1 MERVM
6 EPQPDPATDP
16 PLDEV
21 GFTRELE
28 ALRPALR
35 GYVLSIFP
43 HPNWCEDIV
52 QESMLFAWER
62 RAEFRPGTNLKAWLF
77 KAAYFKTL
85 AQRRDAQRDK
95 LVTFSEDV
103 LQRIAGAA
111 EERLHE
117 ADHRLHALQGC
128 LSTLKPEEFAL
139 LKLKYLDRGSLTE
152 LARRQSMAPNRL
164 QKALSRLRLAL
175 RQCIETKLAQLS

>member
-1 MERVM
+1 MM
-6 EPQPDPATDP
+6 EPVPNPETEP

-21 GFTRELE
+21 GFTRALE
-28 ALRPALR
+28 AMRPALR

-43 HPNWCEDIV
+43 HPHLCEDIV
-52 QESMLFAWER
+52 QETMLFAWER
-62 RAEFRPGTNLKAWLF
+62 RGEFKPGSNLKAWVF

-103 LQRIAGAA
+103 LQKIAGAA
-111 EERLHE
+111 EERLSE
-117 ADHRLHALQGC
+117 TDRRLTALQSC
-128 LSTLKPEEFAL
+128 LSALKPQDFAL
-139 LKLKYLDRGSLTE
+139 LKLKYLDRGSLSAQ
-152 LARRQSMAPNRL
+152 AREKSVSPNRL

-175 RQCIETKLAQLS
+175 RHCIEEKLAAFQ

>member
-1 MERVM
+1 MMAPV
-6 EPQPDPATDP
+6 PDSDFTPS
-16 PLDEV
+16 LDEV
-21 GFTRELE
+21 GFVRELQ

-43 HPNWCEDIV
+43 HPHLSEDIV
-52 QESMLFAWER
+52 QETMLFAWER
-62 RAEFRPGTNLKAWLF
+62 RTDFRPGSNFKAWVF

-85 AQRRDAQRDK
+85 AQRRDSQRDR

-111 EERLHE
+111 EEHL
-117 ADHRLHALQGC
+117 AKSDQRLHALQSC
-128 LSTLKPEEFAL
+128 LSGLKPQEFAL

-152 LARRQSMAPNRL
+152 QARQLDMAPNRL

-175 RQCIETKLAQLS
+175 RHCIETKLSPS

>member
-1 MERVM
+1 MM
-6 EPQPDPATDP
+6 EPVSEPDEDP

-21 GFTRELE
+21 GFTRAIE

-43 HPNWCEDIV
+43 HPHLCEDIV
-52 QESMLFAWER
+52 QETMLFAWER
-62 RAEFRPGTNLKAWLF
+62 RREFKPDTNLKAWIF
-77 KAAYFKTL
+77 KTAYFKTL

-103 LQRIAGAA
+103 LQKIAGAA
-111 EERLHE
+111 EERASE
-117 ADHRLHALQGC
+117 NDRRLSALQGC
-128 LSTLKPEEFAL
+128 LSTLKPQDFAL
-139 LKLKYLDRGSLTE
+139 LKLKYLDRGSLTAQ
-152 LARRQSMAPNRL
+152 AREQNMAPNRL

-175 RQCIETKLAQLS
+175 RHCIEEKLAAFQ